1 MLALVGAGSPLPAAA
16 VVAAARASASTAGK
30 LRPGQPRLTVT
41 LVGRGVADTGSGKE
55 RLRDVLRQIGM
66 KTKPGRL
73 GRNLTP
79 LIIIALAAVCT
90 AACSSSPPSLASVP
104 AAFRHACGHPGAK
117 VTVSHL
123 PVTIKHSACNL
134 TGVSITVRG
143 GEGAVVPE
151 SGGVG
156 ASWDGIDSAHTG
168 SLTITVADGTR
179 DVTITGTGSALR

>member
-1 MLALVGAGSPLPAAA
+1 
-16 VVAAARASASTAGK
+16 
-30 LRPGQPRLTVT
+30 
-41 LVGRGVADTGSGKE
+41 
-55 RLRDVLRQIGM
+55 M

-79 LIIIALAAVCT
+79 LIIIALAAAST
-90 AACSSSPPSLASVP
+90 AACSSGPAPARASVP

-117 VTVSHL
+117 VTVTHL
-123 PVTIKHSACNL
+123 PVTIKHSACSL

-156 ASWDGIDSAHTG
+156 ASWDGTDSAHSG
-168 SLTITVADGTR
+168 SLTISVADGTR
-179 DVTITGTGSALR
+179 DVTITGTGSARR

>member
-1 MLALVGAGSPLPAAA
+1 MA
-16 VVAAARASASTAGK
+16 
-30 LRPGQPRLTVT
+30 
-41 LVGRGVADTGSGKE
+41 
-55 RLRDVLRQIGM
+55 M

-79 LIIIALAAVCT
+79 LIIIALAAAST
-90 AACSSSPPSLASVP
+90 AACSSPAQTRASVP

-117 VTVSHL
+117 VTVTHL
-123 PVTIKHSACNL
+123 PVTIKHSACDL

-156 ASWDGIDSAHTG
+156 AHWDGIDSADTG
-168 SLTITVADGTR
+168 SLTISVADGTR
-179 DVTITGTGSALR
+179 DVTITGTGSARR